1 MTDGGTEQGG
11 AKGGSLW
18 SLSGPIDRRSYTI
31 AGGAV
36 LLVQNV
42 VIRLV
47 ATALYDDLW
56 SVFDQYLTLYGLL
69 ESPFHEPVSGEV
81 ALSVAATSLPFTLL
95 VIWLTVRRLN
105 TFQVSRWWALLM
117 VVPPTSLAVF
127 LVLSVIPST
136 PRRQPRNAGDPPS
149 DASLIP
155 ESAAGSAW
163 FSVVATVPLA
173 VLAAVV
179 ATQGL
184 ETYGWGLFVILP
196 FWLGMASAIL
206 YGYRRDRTW
215 AQSLGIGILAN
226 VMFGMLLL
234 VLALEGLVCII
245 MAAPI
250 GALLGAIGGIT
261 GYLLQSYFG
270 LTKSIAAVVVLLAMV
285 PFVMGIEGADSSEPA
300 ELLVESSVD
309 IDAPPE
315 VVWREVVAFDEL
327 PPPEDWLFSTGIA
340 YPTHA
345 SIEGRGVGAI
355 RRCEFSTGAFVE
367 PITVWDKPKRLAFD
381 VKRQPHPLE
390 ETSPWGAIEPPHLGS
405 LFRSQRGAF
414 RLHERAGGGTR
425 LVGKTWYRQD
435 IWPAAY
441 WRSISSRIIHRIH
454 MRVLRHIERVA
465 EGAG

>member
-1 MTDGGTEQGG
+1 MTD
-11 AKGGSLW
+11 GGSLW
-18 SLSGPIDRRSYTI
+18 SLTGPIDRRSYTI
-31 AGGAV
+31 AGGVV

-47 ATALYDDLW
+47 AAATYDDLW
-56 SVFDQYLTLYGLL
+56 SVFDQYFTFYGLL
-69 ESPFHEPVSGEV
+69 KHPFQEPVSGEV
-81 ALSVAATSLPFTLL
+81 ALVVAATSLPFALL
-95 VIWLTVRRLN
+95 VIWLTVRRLI
-105 TFQVSRWWALLM
+105 TFQASRWWALFM
-117 VVPPTSLAVF
+117 VVPPTSLVVF

-136 PRRQPRNAGDPPS
+136 SGRPRRNVGDSPP

-163 FSVVATVPLA
+163 FAVVATVPLA

-206 YGYRRDRTW
+206 YGYRHDRTW

-226 VMFGMLLL
+226 VMFGVLLL
-234 VLALEGLVCII
+234 VFALEGLVCII

-250 GALLGAIGGIT
+250 GALLGAVGGIT

-285 PFVMGIEGADSSEPA
+285 PFVMGIEGADSTEPP
-300 ELLVESSVD
+300 ELLVKSSVD

-340 YPTHA
+340 YPTDA
-345 SIEGRGVGAI
+345 SIDGRGVGAV

-367 PITVWDKPKRLAFD
+367 PITVWDKPRQLAFD
-381 VKRQPHPLE
+381 VERQPHALE
-390 ETSPWGAIEPPHLGS
+390 ETSPWGAIEPPHIDS
-405 LFRSQRGAF
+405 MFRSQRGAF
-414 RLHERAGGGTR
+414 RLHERADGGTR
-425 LVGKTWYRQD
+425 LVGKTWYRQE

-441 WRSISSRIIHRIH
+441 WRSISNRIIHRIH
-454 MRVLRHIERVA
+454 MRVLRHIERVSEA
-465 EGAG
+465 AD